1 MRTVRRL
8 RLRCFT
14 FYEYLSRAVHA
25 CTCCPVESRSGPSKA
40 LSGSRLLSILF
51 ALQSLSTTTNAKV
64 DNAYGGPGGIRTP
77 VQNTFLFA
85 SYSNIFIYYTTT
97 SIIDNTFFPPNPI
110 LNLRKVFVYISSSVV
125 IILLSSSIGSVMLTL
140 PGAVPLVTKSKAA
153 PNSSM

>member
-8 RLRCFT
+8 RLRFLLDLRSSPT
-14 FYEYLSRAVHA
+14 VLS
-25 CTCCPVESRSGPSKA
+25 T
-40 LSGSRLLSILF
+40 LLLF
-51 ALQSLSTTTNAKV
+51 ALSNLGQAHYKTYYQSPGFEPASLIVYHDFCGRASNMF
-64 DNAYGGPGGIRTP
+64 YGGPGGIRTR

-110 LNLRKVFVYISSSVV
+110 LNLRKVFVYISLSVV
-125 IILLSSSIGSVMLTL
+125 IILLSSSIGSDMSTL